1 MADEIVQQLGF
12 DASAALDALAKM
24 DSALA
29 NFDAQLSR
37 VAESMSVWNEHGR
50 ETVQVLKDIAS
61 GATAAAAA
69 MSKLQAAFSAQQAN
83 GLSPADPRA
92 TGPVV
97 PGGAGS
103 RSSGPGA
110 EDHAADRQDA
120 N

>member
-24 DSALA
+24 DSSLA

-69 MSKLQAAFSAQQAN
+69 MSKLQAAFSA
-83 GLSPADPRA
+83 PAGQRSF
-92 TGPVV
+92 GPIL
-97 PGGAGS
+97 GDGAGRARRTGS
-103 RSSGPGA
+103 PDHSGPSA

>member
-24 DSALA
+24 DSSLA

-69 MSKLQAAFSAQQAN
+69 MSKLQAAFSASRPTAFRPSLAHRA
-83 GLSPADPRA
+83 GRARRTGSADH
-92 TGPVV
+92 
-97 PGGAGS
+97 
-103 RSSGPGA
+103 SGPSA

-120 N
+120 D